1 MANNY
6 FQFKQFTV
14 HQEHCA
20 MKVTTDAC
28 LFGAWAALH
37 CSNTIAT
44 TSPSYMLDIGTGTG
58 LLSLMISQKADVRVD
73 AIEVDEPAYKQ
84 ASSNFKTSPWH
95 DRINAI
101 HADARDY
108 DKKNLYDI
116 IVCNPPFY
124 ENELRSPL
132 IRKNKAHHD
141 ESLLLPGLFTVI
153 KKNLRP
159 DGRFFMLLPFKR
171 AAEMQ
176 LLVDKNEMAIA
187 QLALVRQSTIH
198 GPFRVMVAGN
208 LEQSGSAGYPNEEI
222 VIKDGQ
228 GNYTTEFI
236 HYLRDYYLYL

>member
-1 MANNY
+1 MANSY

-37 CSNTIAT
+37 CSNTIGT
-44 TSPSYMLDIGTGTG
+44 TSPSAMLDIGTGTG

-73 AIEVDEPAYKQ
+73 AIEIDEPAYKQ
-84 ASSNFKTSPWH
+84 AGANFKSSPWH

-124 ENELRSPL
+124 ENELRSPFAS
-132 IRKNKAHHD
+132 RNKAHHD
-141 ESLLLPGLFTVI
+141 ESLLLPELFTVI

-159 DGRFFMLLPFKR
+159 GGMFFMILPFKR

-176 LLVDKNEMAIA
+176 SLLDKNEMAIT
-187 QLALVRQSTIH
+187 QLALVRQSTSH
-198 GPFRVMVAGN
+198 SPFRVMVAGI
-208 LEQSGSAGYPNEEI
+208 LEQSGSAEYPNEEI
-222 VIKDGQ
+222 VIKDGE
-228 GNYTTEFI
+228 GKYTTGFVD
-236 HYLRDYYLYL
+236 YLRDYYLYL